1 MILVKMNATDG
12 SGAKYA
18 LKWQGVHEA
27 SLKPVLRDTEVKIAA
42 TEGDED
48 AVADARGRT
57 ATRGLSFARF
67 PDGGLRC
74 GRRGETRILGV
85 FVEEKDAPDGGTFRF
100 ADVGSSVA
108 EPASEKAVETIVM
121 PETVDAWREYIAKL
135 SPESTYALTD
145 AIRVQPTRIVE
156 NSDTARSEVS
166 LAEKAMAQAF
176 GTAVKPETRKA
187 ASKGDASSKKAAA
200 KPATGKAAPS
210 KGKAR

>member
-1 MILVKMNATDG
+1 MLLVKMNATDG

-108 EPASEKAVETIVM
+108 EPASEKAVETIVV
-121 PETVDAWREYIAKL
+121 PENADAWREYLAKL
-135 SPESTYALTD
+135 SPESIEVLVEVLLARSTG
-145 AIRVQPTRIVE
+145 IVE
-156 NSDTARSEVS
+156 TSDAARPEVS

-176 GTAVKPETRKA
+176 GPATKPERKSA
-187 ASKGDASSKKAAA
+187 PKGDASSKKAAA
-200 KPATGKAAPS
+200 KPATSKGAS
-210 KGKAR
+210 TKGKAR